1 MLQTIHKINNILE
14 EEGKTRNPE
23 NIISI
28 AKQGGKH
35 AFELI
40 EFVHNKEIEHYKEII
55 NKLNKEIDE
64 LKNKKNGE

>member
-35 AFELI
+35 AFD
-40 EFVHNKEIEHYKEII
+40 II
-55 NKLNKEIDE
+55 IYLVSK
-64 LKNKKNGE
+64 